1 MFNTNIIYFFVGT
14 STDLQ
19 CDQCRK
25 TYCSKSSLNHHKK
38 TQHKQVVLLWKLDGE
53 QIQTPSNPNK
63 EEILD
68 LELEIKQHNI
78 FAKNSIVKE
87 LVFDLIDQVINVSE
101 KVKCEEC
108 HSRFINF
115 ELNILAINAPEQV
128 PRNGNFYKYLKL
140 EQETVREFTMSSIS
154 LRFILNVSKIKQ

>member
-68 LELEIKQHNI
+68 LELEVKQHNI
-78 FAKNSIVKE
+78 IAKNSIVKE
-87 LVFDLIDQVINVSE
+87 LVFDLIDQVLNESE

-108 HSRFINF
+108 HSRFINYDS
-115 ELNILAINAPEQV
+115 LNRHIQKFHDPPVE
-128 PRNGNFYKYLKL
+128 
-140 EQETVREFTMSSIS
+140 
-154 LRFILNVSKIKQ
+154 KIKK